1 MAVDNVDMKTRF
13 ENYMNDIY
21 KKERIKLRKKLI
33 RLKGVIQRYEHGVDV
48 FDDFGRRLYAE
59 DISKL
64 KEQIEECR
72 MEYEVSIIKPYLHL
86 RGVHTGAWHLTDH
99 AEFSIA
105 NYGNIINLNYKIT
118 YYDAFAKNREWHKY
132 QYGRVIYDTKGNV
145 LLDDIG
151 RVPRNS
157 DFKYKGE
164 GAVYIKESL
173 SSAFIYIDDE
183 NIIIDRNSHDVG
195 AEHFRLVNGKYE
207 LVTQFPE
214 YAKFRL
220 LNVDSEVKLCV
231 CNGRLYSI
239 TEGRYLSN
247 LQFNNILDADYIAAD
262 IPTPRL
268 GYYQIETIKKL
279 KEIMK
284 ENNLLIGTCRM
295 ESLHGGGFDV
305 DTMVYLDVK
314 GNIVSDLYYFI
325 NMFESE
331 YGDGHYSDNFFELEH
346 IEDSNDTHKSVLD
359 EVYKLAQERVDEY
372 NREQMRLAEEARRI
386 RGEILQKRFDI
397 LSRSYDDSKDK
408 RKSYVIPNGEK

>member
-1 MAVDNVDMKTRF
+1 M
-13 ENYMNDIY
+13 
-21 KKERIKLRKKLI
+21 
-33 RLKGVIQRYEHGVDV
+33 

-105 NYGNIINLNYKIT
+105 NYGNIVNLNYKIT
-118 YYDAFAKNREWHKY
+118 YYDAFAKDREWRKY

-145 LLDDIG
+145 LFDDIG

-157 DFKYKGE
+157 DFKCKGE

-183 NIIIDRNSHDVG
+183 NIIIDRNRHDVG

-247 LQFNNILDADYIAAD
+247 LRFADILD
-262 IPTPRL
+262 
-268 GYYQIETIKKL
+268 
-279 KEIMK
+279 
-284 ENNLLIGTCRM
+284 
-295 ESLHGGGFDV
+295 
-305 DTMVYLDVK
+305 
-314 GNIVSDLYYFI
+314 
-325 NMFESE
+325 
-331 YGDGHYSDNFFELEH
+331 
-346 IEDSNDTHKSVLD
+346 
-359 EVYKLAQERVDEY
+359 
-372 NREQMRLAEEARRI
+372 
-386 RGEILQKRFDI
+386 
-397 LSRSYDDSKDK
+397 
-408 RKSYVIPNGEK
+408 